1 MSILQSDITS
11 EQPVFVIYYDFFL
24 KFLYIC
30 IFLLFKNV
38 YICKVNL
45 IIIYEINSKNI
56 LFSKKIINYN
66 YQSL

>member
-30 IFLLFKNV
+30 FFLLFKNV

-45 IIIYEINSKNI
+45 IIIYETI
-56 LFSKKIINYN
+56 LR
-66 YQSL
+66 

>member
-24 KFLYIC
+24 KILYIC
-30 IFLLFKNV
+30 FFLLFKNV

>member
-30 IFLLFKNV
+30 FFLLSKNV

>member
-11 EQPVFVIYYDFFL
+11 EQPVFAIYYDFFL

-30 IFLLFKNV
+30 FFLLFKNV
-38 YICKVNL
+38 YIRKVNL

>member
-1 MSILQSDITS
+1 M
-11 EQPVFVIYYDFFL
+11 F
-24 KFLYIC
+24 
-30 IFLLFKNV
+30 FLLFKNV
-38 YICKVNL
+38 YICRVNL

>member
-30 IFLLFKNV
+30 FFLFKNV

>member
-1 MSILQSDITS
+1 M
-11 EQPVFVIYYDFFL
+11 F
-24 KFLYIC
+24 
-30 IFLLFKNV
+30 FLLFKNV
-38 YICKVNL
+38 YIYRVNL

>member
-11 EQPVFVIYYDFFL
+11 EQPVFAIYYDFFL
-24 KFLYIC
+24 
-30 IFLLFKNV
+30 
-38 YICKVNL
+38 
-45 IIIYEINSKNI
+45 I

>member
-11 EQPVFVIYYDFFL
+11 EQPVFVIYYDFFF

-30 IFLLFKNV
+30 FFLLFKNV

>member
-11 EQPVFVIYYDFFL
+11 EQPVFVIYYDSFL

-30 IFLLFKNV
+30 FFLLFKNV